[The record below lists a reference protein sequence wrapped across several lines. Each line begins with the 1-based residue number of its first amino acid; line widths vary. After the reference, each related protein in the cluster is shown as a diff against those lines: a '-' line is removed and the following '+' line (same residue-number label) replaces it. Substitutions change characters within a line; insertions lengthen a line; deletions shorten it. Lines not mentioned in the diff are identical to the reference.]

1 MSTKSELSLSKRNE
15 SMLFMVTLLLG
26 LVAGVVVWK
35 LTDASFLV
43 IIMIMMLVVG
53 IYFLVSMSFVS
64 SNENDFIPSQ
74 RSFRLVW
81 GSLLTALGAL
91 ALVNE
96 YGAVQFWILAMIFIV
111 VVAVV
116 VLALYMKGD
125 K

>member
-1 MSTKSELSLSKRNE
+1 MSTKSELSLSKKNE
-15 SMLFMVTLLLG
+15 SMLFVVTLLLG

-43 IIMIMMLVVG
+43 IIMVMMLVVG

-81 GSLLTALGAL
+81 GALLTTLGVL
-91 ALVNE
+91 GLVYE
-96 YGAVQFWILAMIFIV
+96 YGTVDFWILAMILIV
-111 VVAVV
+111 VVAIV
-116 VLALYMKGD
+116 VLVLYMKGNN
-125 K
+125 